1 MKTRFPHGW
10 VVLYASL
17 LAATGPVRAENLL
30 GAYHQALAHDPVL
43 AQARA
48 ELSEAQAGL
57 PVARSAL
64 YPHVRVAASVGVNR
78 AEVTG
83 IGLPILANYRS
94 DSYGIT
100 LTQPLFN
107 GQTLSA
113 LALARARVR
122 AGAAALAQTEQR
134 VIEAV
139 TDAYFGVLKAQADK
153 RVATREQRLLADIYR
168 QTRAFL
174 RVGKGD
180 PIAVEEARAN
190 LASARA
196 GTIVAE
202 NAVRVAR
209 QRLQRLTHHPLG
221 RLRDLGRVQAQPPH
235 PDAIGPWLA
244 MAFAHQPLLKQA
256 RADVRAARAA
266 VAYHERAHWPT
277 IALVGEAEHG
287 LGILLPPVE
296 VNQAG
301 ASLQL
306 SMPIYQ
312 GGGVSAATAQA
323 QAAVRVN
330 RSRLRDIRDTIRLDT
345 KTAFLDLQSSVT
357 EFNAARAARR
367 AARISLQATRKGYTV
382 GTRSIIDVLSTA
394 TQYAAAQRSYNLALY
409 DQIVA
414 RVALKGAAGILT
426 PADVATINAMLIR
439 RPRRAFKPQDFGAH
453 G

>member
-1 MKTRFPHGW
+1 MKMRFLHGG
-10 VVLYASL
+10 VVLCAGL
-17 LAATGPVRAENLL
+17 LVATGIARAENLL
-30 GAYHQALAHDPVL
+30 GAYHQAVAHDPAL

-48 ELSEAQAGL
+48 ELAEDRAGL

-83 IGLPILANYRS
+83 LGLPMLTDYRS

-100 LTQPLFN
+100 LTQPLFD

-134 VIEAV
+134 LIEAV
-139 TDAYFGVLKAQADK
+139 TDAYFGVLKAQADE
-153 RVATREQRLLADIYR
+153 RVATREQGLLADLYR

-174 RVGKGD
+174 RVGRGD

-196 GTIVAE
+196 EAIVAD

-209 QRLQRLTHHPLG
+209 QGLQRLTHRPLG
-221 RLRDLGRVQAQPPH
+221 RLRDLGPIQARPPH

-244 MAFAHQPLLKQA
+244 MAFAHQPLLTQA
-256 RADVRAARAA
+256 RANVRAARAA
-266 VAYHERAHWPT
+266 VAYHERARWPT

-287 LGILLPPVE
+287 LGLLLPPVE

-306 SMPIYQ
+306 SLPIYQ
-312 GGGVSAATAQA
+312 GGGASAATVQA

-330 RSRLRDIRDTIRLDT
+330 RSRLRDIRDAIRLNT
-345 KTAFLDLQSSVT
+345 KTAFLDLQSSAA
-357 EFNAARAARR
+357 ELDAARAARR
-367 AARISLQATRKGYTV
+367 AARASLRATRKGYGV
-382 GTRSIIDVLSTA
+382 GTRSIIDVLTTA
-394 TQYAAAQRSYNLALY
+394 TQYAAAQRRYNLALY

-414 RVALKGAAGILT
+414 HVALKGAAGMLT
-426 PADVATINAMLIR
+426 PADVATINAMLTR
-439 RPRRAFKPQDFGAH
+439 GPRPH
-453 G
+453 E